1 MCGIISMS
9 DIRKI
14 GSIGLKTV
22 IYYLC
27 TTAFAVSIG
36 LVGGNLFKGA
46 FPVVAT
52 TDLTYDAS
60 ATTSFMDTLV
70 NIFPSNFFKPM
81 VEANMLQVI
90 VMAVLLGF
98 SIILVGEKNAKVVS
112 AFNDLNDI
120 FMKCMELILKLS
132 PIGVFCLLCPII
144 ATNGPAI
151 IGSLA
156 MVLLTAI
163 PIHECAH
170 AWASNKL
177 GDPTAKNLGRLT
189 LNPLPHLDLIG
200 SVLMLFTGF
209 GWAKPV
215 PVTTRNFKN
224 VKKGMILTALAGPA
238 ANILLALLSLILYKL
253 WCYFLYPL
261 LAINF
266 TTASAIA
273 QIFYIMCL
281 LNINLA
287 VFNLIPIPPL
297 DGSRVLTAV
306 LPARLYYKVMQYEQ
320 YIIYGVFIILMLGW
334 LDGPL
339 SFLRGVVYNFLNLIT
354 GFLG

>member
-1 MCGIISMS
+1 MFNQS
-9 DIRKI
+9 
-14 GSIGLKTV
+14 LFT
-22 IYYLC
+22 YL
-27 TTAFAVSIG
+27 VR
-36 LVGGNLFKGA
+36 
-46 FPVVAT
+46 
-52 TDLTYDAS
+52 
-60 ATTSFMDTLV
+60 
-70 NIFPSNFFKPM
+70 
-81 VEANMLQVI
+81 
-90 VMAVLLGF
+90 
-98 SIILVGEKNAKVVS
+98 
-112 AFNDLNDI
+112 
-120 FMKCMELILKLS
+120 
-132 PIGVFCLLCPII
+132 
-144 ATNGPAI
+144 
-151 IGSLA
+151 A

-238 ANILLALLSLILYKL
+238 ANTLLALLSLILYKL

>member
-1 MCGIISMS
+1 MFNQS
-9 DIRKI
+9 
-14 GSIGLKTV
+14 LFT
-22 IYYLC
+22 YL
-27 TTAFAVSIG
+27 VR
-36 LVGGNLFKGA
+36 
-46 FPVVAT
+46 
-52 TDLTYDAS
+52 
-60 ATTSFMDTLV
+60 
-70 NIFPSNFFKPM
+70 
-81 VEANMLQVI
+81 
-90 VMAVLLGF
+90 
-98 SIILVGEKNAKVVS
+98 
-112 AFNDLNDI
+112 
-120 FMKCMELILKLS
+120 
-132 PIGVFCLLCPII
+132 
-144 ATNGPAI
+144 
-151 IGSLA
+151 A

-215 PVTTRNFKN
+215 PVTTRNYKN

>member
-1 MCGIISMS
+1 MFNQS
-9 DIRKI
+9 
-14 GSIGLKTV
+14 LFT
-22 IYYLC
+22 YL
-27 TTAFAVSIG
+27 VR
-36 LVGGNLFKGA
+36 
-46 FPVVAT
+46 
-52 TDLTYDAS
+52 
-60 ATTSFMDTLV
+60 
-70 NIFPSNFFKPM
+70 
-81 VEANMLQVI
+81 
-90 VMAVLLGF
+90 
-98 SIILVGEKNAKVVS
+98 
-112 AFNDLNDI
+112 
-120 FMKCMELILKLS
+120 
-132 PIGVFCLLCPII
+132 
-144 ATNGPAI
+144 
-151 IGSLA
+151 A

-320 YIIYGVFIILMLGW
+320 YVIYGVFIILMLGW

>member
-1 MCGIISMS
+1 MFNQS
-9 DIRKI
+9 
-14 GSIGLKTV
+14 LFT
-22 IYYLC
+22 YL
-27 TTAFAVSIG
+27 VR
-36 LVGGNLFKGA
+36 
-46 FPVVAT
+46 
-52 TDLTYDAS
+52 
-60 ATTSFMDTLV
+60 
-70 NIFPSNFFKPM
+70 
-81 VEANMLQVI
+81 
-90 VMAVLLGF
+90 
-98 SIILVGEKNAKVVS
+98 
-112 AFNDLNDI
+112 
-120 FMKCMELILKLS
+120 
-132 PIGVFCLLCPII
+132 
-144 ATNGPAI
+144 
-151 IGSLA
+151 A
-156 MVLLTAI
+156 MGLLTAI
-163 PIHECAH
+163 PIHEGAH

>member
-1 MCGIISMS
+1 MFNQS
-9 DIRKI
+9 
-14 GSIGLKTV
+14 LFT
-22 IYYLC
+22 YL
-27 TTAFAVSIG
+27 VR
-36 LVGGNLFKGA
+36 
-46 FPVVAT
+46 
-52 TDLTYDAS
+52 
-60 ATTSFMDTLV
+60 
-70 NIFPSNFFKPM
+70 
-81 VEANMLQVI
+81 
-90 VMAVLLGF
+90 
-98 SIILVGEKNAKVVS
+98 
-112 AFNDLNDI
+112 
-120 FMKCMELILKLS
+120 
-132 PIGVFCLLCPII
+132 
-144 ATNGPAI
+144 
-151 IGSLA
+151 A

-170 AWASNKL
+170 AWATNKL

>member
-1 MCGIISMS
+1 MNW
-9 DIRKI
+9 DLLATYVAR
-14 GSIGLKTV
+14 
-22 IYYLC
+22 
-27 TTAFAVSIG
+27 AV
-36 LVGGNLFKGA
+36 A
-46 FPVVAT
+46 
-52 TDLTYDAS
+52 
-60 ATTSFMDTLV
+60 
-70 NIFPSNFFKPM
+70 
-81 VEANMLQVI
+81 
-90 VMAVLLGF
+90 
-98 SIILVGEKNAKVVS
+98 
-112 AFNDLNDI
+112 
-120 FMKCMELILKLS
+120 
-132 PIGVFCLLCPII
+132 
-144 ATNGPAI
+144 
-151 IGSLA
+151 
-156 MVLLTAI
+156 LLTAI
-163 PIHECAH
+163 PVHESAH
-170 AWASNKL
+170 AWASDKL
-177 GDPTAKNLGRLT
+177 GDPTAKRYGRLS
-189 LNPLPHLDLIG
+189 LNPLRHFDFLGALCMIF
-200 SVLMLFTGF
+200 VGF

>member
-1 MCGIISMS
+1 MFNQS
-9 DIRKI
+9 
-14 GSIGLKTV
+14 LFT
-22 IYYLC
+22 YL
-27 TTAFAVSIG
+27 VR
-36 LVGGNLFKGA
+36 
-46 FPVVAT
+46 
-52 TDLTYDAS
+52 
-60 ATTSFMDTLV
+60 
-70 NIFPSNFFKPM
+70 
-81 VEANMLQVI
+81 
-90 VMAVLLGF
+90 
-98 SIILVGEKNAKVVS
+98 
-112 AFNDLNDI
+112 
-120 FMKCMELILKLS
+120 
-132 PIGVFCLLCPII
+132 
-144 ATNGPAI
+144 
-151 IGSLA
+151 A

-177 GDPTAKNLGRLT
+177 GDPTAKNLGHLT

>member
-1 MCGIISMS
+1 MFNQS
-9 DIRKI
+9 
-14 GSIGLKTV
+14 LFT
-22 IYYLC
+22 YL
-27 TTAFAVSIG
+27 VR
-36 LVGGNLFKGA
+36 
-46 FPVVAT
+46 
-52 TDLTYDAS
+52 
-60 ATTSFMDTLV
+60 
-70 NIFPSNFFKPM
+70 
-81 VEANMLQVI
+81 
-90 VMAVLLGF
+90 
-98 SIILVGEKNAKVVS
+98 
-112 AFNDLNDI
+112 
-120 FMKCMELILKLS
+120 
-132 PIGVFCLLCPII
+132 
-144 ATNGPAI
+144 
-151 IGSLA
+151 A

-297 DGSRVLTAV
+297 EGSRVLTAV

>member
-1 MCGIISMS
+1 MFNQS
-9 DIRKI
+9 
-14 GSIGLKTV
+14 LFT
-22 IYYLC
+22 YL
-27 TTAFAVSIG
+27 VR
-36 LVGGNLFKGA
+36 
-46 FPVVAT
+46 
-52 TDLTYDAS
+52 
-60 ATTSFMDTLV
+60 
-70 NIFPSNFFKPM
+70 
-81 VEANMLQVI
+81 
-90 VMAVLLGF
+90 
-98 SIILVGEKNAKVVS
+98 
-112 AFNDLNDI
+112 
-120 FMKCMELILKLS
+120 
-132 PIGVFCLLCPII
+132 
-144 ATNGPAI
+144 
-151 IGSLA
+151 A

-253 WCYFLYPL
+253 WCYFLDPL

>member
-1 MCGIISMS
+1 MFNQS
-9 DIRKI
+9 
-14 GSIGLKTV
+14 LFT
-22 IYYLC
+22 YL
-27 TTAFAVSIG
+27 VR
-36 LVGGNLFKGA
+36 
-46 FPVVAT
+46 
-52 TDLTYDAS
+52 
-60 ATTSFMDTLV
+60 
-70 NIFPSNFFKPM
+70 
-81 VEANMLQVI
+81 
-90 VMAVLLGF
+90 
-98 SIILVGEKNAKVVS
+98 
-112 AFNDLNDI
+112 
-120 FMKCMELILKLS
+120 
-132 PIGVFCLLCPII
+132 
-144 ATNGPAI
+144 
-151 IGSLA
+151 A

-306 LPARLYYKVMQYEQ
+306 LPARLYYKVTQYEQ

>member
-1 MCGIISMS
+1 MFNQS
-9 DIRKI
+9 
-14 GSIGLKTV
+14 LFT
-22 IYYLC
+22 YL
-27 TTAFAVSIG
+27 VR
-36 LVGGNLFKGA
+36 
-46 FPVVAT
+46 
-52 TDLTYDAS
+52 
-60 ATTSFMDTLV
+60 
-70 NIFPSNFFKPM
+70 
-81 VEANMLQVI
+81 
-90 VMAVLLGF
+90 
-98 SIILVGEKNAKVVS
+98 
-112 AFNDLNDI
+112 
-120 FMKCMELILKLS
+120 
-132 PIGVFCLLCPII
+132 
-144 ATNGPAI
+144 
-151 IGSLA
+151 A

-215 PVTTRNFKN
+215 PVTPRNFKN

>member
-1 MCGIISMS
+1 MFNQS
-9 DIRKI
+9 
-14 GSIGLKTV
+14 LFT
-22 IYYLC
+22 YL
-27 TTAFAVSIG
+27 VR
-36 LVGGNLFKGA
+36 
-46 FPVVAT
+46 
-52 TDLTYDAS
+52 
-60 ATTSFMDTLV
+60 
-70 NIFPSNFFKPM
+70 
-81 VEANMLQVI
+81 
-90 VMAVLLGF
+90 
-98 SIILVGEKNAKVVS
+98 
-112 AFNDLNDI
+112 
-120 FMKCMELILKLS
+120 
-132 PIGVFCLLCPII
+132 
-144 ATNGPAI
+144 
-151 IGSLA
+151 A

-215 PVTTRNFKN
+215 LVTTRNFKN

-253 WCYFLYPL
+253 WCYFLYPF

>member
-1 MCGIISMS
+1 MFNQS
-9 DIRKI
+9 
-14 GSIGLKTV
+14 LFT
-22 IYYLC
+22 YL
-27 TTAFAVSIG
+27 VR
-36 LVGGNLFKGA
+36 
-46 FPVVAT
+46 
-52 TDLTYDAS
+52 
-60 ATTSFMDTLV
+60 
-70 NIFPSNFFKPM
+70 
-81 VEANMLQVI
+81 
-90 VMAVLLGF
+90 
-98 SIILVGEKNAKVVS
+98 
-112 AFNDLNDI
+112 
-120 FMKCMELILKLS
+120 
-132 PIGVFCLLCPII
+132 
-144 ATNGPAI
+144 
-151 IGSLA
+151 A

-339 SFLRGVVYNFLNLIT
+339 SFLRGVVYNLLNLIT

>member
-1 MCGIISMS
+1 MFNQS
-9 DIRKI
+9 
-14 GSIGLKTV
+14 LFT
-22 IYYLC
+22 YL
-27 TTAFAVSIG
+27 VR
-36 LVGGNLFKGA
+36 
-46 FPVVAT
+46 
-52 TDLTYDAS
+52 
-60 ATTSFMDTLV
+60 
-70 NIFPSNFFKPM
+70 
-81 VEANMLQVI
+81 
-90 VMAVLLGF
+90 
-98 SIILVGEKNAKVVS
+98 
-112 AFNDLNDI
+112 
-120 FMKCMELILKLS
+120 
-132 PIGVFCLLCPII
+132 
-144 ATNGPAI
+144 
-151 IGSLA
+151 A
-156 MVLLTAI
+156 MVLPTAI

>member
-1 MCGIISMS
+1 MFNQS
-9 DIRKI
+9 
-14 GSIGLKTV
+14 LFT
-22 IYYLC
+22 YL
-27 TTAFAVSIG
+27 VR
-36 LVGGNLFKGA
+36 
-46 FPVVAT
+46 
-52 TDLTYDAS
+52 
-60 ATTSFMDTLV
+60 
-70 NIFPSNFFKPM
+70 
-81 VEANMLQVI
+81 
-90 VMAVLLGF
+90 
-98 SIILVGEKNAKVVS
+98 
-112 AFNDLNDI
+112 
-120 FMKCMELILKLS
+120 
-132 PIGVFCLLCPII
+132 
-144 ATNGPAI
+144 
-151 IGSLA
+151 A

-253 WCYFLYPL
+253 WCYSLYPL

>member
-1 MCGIISMS
+1 MFNQS
-9 DIRKI
+9 
-14 GSIGLKTV
+14 LFT
-22 IYYLC
+22 YL
-27 TTAFAVSIG
+27 VR
-36 LVGGNLFKGA
+36 
-46 FPVVAT
+46 
-52 TDLTYDAS
+52 
-60 ATTSFMDTLV
+60 
-70 NIFPSNFFKPM
+70 
-81 VEANMLQVI
+81 
-90 VMAVLLGF
+90 
-98 SIILVGEKNAKVVS
+98 
-112 AFNDLNDI
+112 
-120 FMKCMELILKLS
+120 
-132 PIGVFCLLCPII
+132 
-144 ATNGPAI
+144 
-151 IGSLA
+151 A

-189 LNPLPHLDLIG
+189 LNPLPHLNLIG
-200 SVLMLFTGF
+200 SVLRLFPGF

>member
-1 MCGIISMS
+1 MFNQS
-9 DIRKI
+9 
-14 GSIGLKTV
+14 LFT
-22 IYYLC
+22 YL
-27 TTAFAVSIG
+27 VR
-36 LVGGNLFKGA
+36 
-46 FPVVAT
+46 
-52 TDLTYDAS
+52 
-60 ATTSFMDTLV
+60 
-70 NIFPSNFFKPM
+70 
-81 VEANMLQVI
+81 
-90 VMAVLLGF
+90 
-98 SIILVGEKNAKVVS
+98 
-112 AFNDLNDI
+112 
-120 FMKCMELILKLS
+120 
-132 PIGVFCLLCPII
+132 
-144 ATNGPAI
+144 
-151 IGSLA
+151 A

-238 ANILLALLSLILYKL
+238 ANFLLSLLSLFLYKL

>member
-1 MCGIISMS
+1 MFNQS
-9 DIRKI
+9 
-14 GSIGLKTV
+14 LFT
-22 IYYLC
+22 YL
-27 TTAFAVSIG
+27 VR
-36 LVGGNLFKGA
+36 
-46 FPVVAT
+46 
-52 TDLTYDAS
+52 
-60 ATTSFMDTLV
+60 
-70 NIFPSNFFKPM
+70 
-81 VEANMLQVI
+81 
-90 VMAVLLGF
+90 
-98 SIILVGEKNAKVVS
+98 
-112 AFNDLNDI
+112 
-120 FMKCMELILKLS
+120 
-132 PIGVFCLLCPII
+132 
-144 ATNGPAI
+144 
-151 IGSLA
+151 A

-215 PVTTRNFKN
+215 PVTTRNFKD

-297 DGSRVLTAV
+297 DGSRVLSAV

>member
-1 MCGIISMS
+1 MFNQS
-9 DIRKI
+9 
-14 GSIGLKTV
+14 LFT
-22 IYYLC
+22 YL
-27 TTAFAVSIG
+27 VR
-36 LVGGNLFKGA
+36 
-46 FPVVAT
+46 
-52 TDLTYDAS
+52 
-60 ATTSFMDTLV
+60 
-70 NIFPSNFFKPM
+70 
-81 VEANMLQVI
+81 
-90 VMAVLLGF
+90 
-98 SIILVGEKNAKVVS
+98 
-112 AFNDLNDI
+112 
-120 FMKCMELILKLS
+120 
-132 PIGVFCLLCPII
+132 
-144 ATNGPAI
+144 
-151 IGSLA
+151 A

-224 VKKGMILTALAGPA
+224 VKKGMVLTALAGPA

>member
-1 MCGIISMS
+1 MFIQS
-9 DIRKI
+9 
-14 GSIGLKTV
+14 LFT
-22 IYYLC
+22 YL
-27 TTAFAVSIG
+27 VR
-36 LVGGNLFKGA
+36 
-46 FPVVAT
+46 
-52 TDLTYDAS
+52 
-60 ATTSFMDTLV
+60 
-70 NIFPSNFFKPM
+70 
-81 VEANMLQVI
+81 
-90 VMAVLLGF
+90 
-98 SIILVGEKNAKVVS
+98 
-112 AFNDLNDI
+112 
-120 FMKCMELILKLS
+120 
-132 PIGVFCLLCPII
+132 
-144 ATNGPAI
+144 
-151 IGSLA
+151 A

>member
-1 MCGIISMS
+1 MFNQS
-9 DIRKI
+9 
-14 GSIGLKTV
+14 LFT
-22 IYYLC
+22 YL
-27 TTAFAVSIG
+27 VR
-36 LVGGNLFKGA
+36 
-46 FPVVAT
+46 
-52 TDLTYDAS
+52 
-60 ATTSFMDTLV
+60 
-70 NIFPSNFFKPM
+70 
-81 VEANMLQVI
+81 
-90 VMAVLLGF
+90 
-98 SIILVGEKNAKVVS
+98 
-112 AFNDLNDI
+112 
-120 FMKCMELILKLS
+120 
-132 PIGVFCLLCPII
+132 
-144 ATNGPAI
+144 
-151 IGSLA
+151 A

-177 GDPTAKNLGRLT
+177 GDPTSKNLGRLT

>member
-1 MCGIISMS
+1 MFNQS
-9 DIRKI
+9 
-14 GSIGLKTV
+14 LFT
-22 IYYLC
+22 YL
-27 TTAFAVSIG
+27 VR
-36 LVGGNLFKGA
+36 
-46 FPVVAT
+46 
-52 TDLTYDAS
+52 
-60 ATTSFMDTLV
+60 
-70 NIFPSNFFKPM
+70 
-81 VEANMLQVI
+81 
-90 VMAVLLGF
+90 
-98 SIILVGEKNAKVVS
+98 
-112 AFNDLNDI
+112 
-120 FMKCMELILKLS
+120 
-132 PIGVFCLLCPII
+132 
-144 ATNGPAI
+144 
-151 IGSLA
+151 A

-238 ANILLALLSLILYKL
+238 ANMLLALLSLILYKL

>member
-1 MCGIISMS
+1 MFNQS
-9 DIRKI
+9 
-14 GSIGLKTV
+14 LFT
-22 IYYLC
+22 YL
-27 TTAFAVSIG
+27 VR
-36 LVGGNLFKGA
+36 
-46 FPVVAT
+46 
-52 TDLTYDAS
+52 
-60 ATTSFMDTLV
+60 
-70 NIFPSNFFKPM
+70 
-81 VEANMLQVI
+81 
-90 VMAVLLGF
+90 
-98 SIILVGEKNAKVVS
+98 
-112 AFNDLNDI
+112 
-120 FMKCMELILKLS
+120 
-132 PIGVFCLLCPII
+132 
-144 ATNGPAI
+144 
-151 IGSLA
+151 A

-297 DGSRVLTAV
+297 DGSKVLLSV
-306 LPARLYYKVMQYEQ
+306 LSDRAYDWLMRYER
-320 YIIYGVFIILMLGW
+320 YGMLLLMVLLFTNV
-334 LDGPL
+334 LDVPL
-339 SFLRGVVYNFLNLIT
+339 EFLRGGLLSGLQAIGDWPVRLL
-354 GFLG
+354 LALR

>member
-1 MCGIISMS
+1 MFNQS
-9 DIRKI
+9 
-14 GSIGLKTV
+14 LFT
-22 IYYLC
+22 YL
-27 TTAFAVSIG
+27 VR
-36 LVGGNLFKGA
+36 
-46 FPVVAT
+46 
-52 TDLTYDAS
+52 
-60 ATTSFMDTLV
+60 
-70 NIFPSNFFKPM
+70 
-81 VEANMLQVI
+81 
-90 VMAVLLGF
+90 
-98 SIILVGEKNAKVVS
+98 
-112 AFNDLNDI
+112 
-120 FMKCMELILKLS
+120 
-132 PIGVFCLLCPII
+132 
-144 ATNGPAI
+144 
-151 IGSLA
+151 A

-177 GDPTAKNLGRLT
+177 GDPAAKNLGRLT

>member
-1 MCGIISMS
+1 MFNQS
-9 DIRKI
+9 
-14 GSIGLKTV
+14 LFT
-22 IYYLC
+22 YL
-27 TTAFAVSIG
+27 VR
-36 LVGGNLFKGA
+36 
-46 FPVVAT
+46 
-52 TDLTYDAS
+52 
-60 ATTSFMDTLV
+60 
-70 NIFPSNFFKPM
+70 
-81 VEANMLQVI
+81 
-90 VMAVLLGF
+90 
-98 SIILVGEKNAKVVS
+98 
-112 AFNDLNDI
+112 
-120 FMKCMELILKLS
+120 
-132 PIGVFCLLCPII
+132 
-144 ATNGPAI
+144 
-151 IGSLA
+151 A

-224 VKKGMILTALAGPA
+224 IKKGMILTALAGPA

>member
-1 MCGIISMS
+1 MFNQS
-9 DIRKI
+9 
-14 GSIGLKTV
+14 LFT
-22 IYYLC
+22 YL
-27 TTAFAVSIG
+27 VR
-36 LVGGNLFKGA
+36 
-46 FPVVAT
+46 
-52 TDLTYDAS
+52 
-60 ATTSFMDTLV
+60 
-70 NIFPSNFFKPM
+70 
-81 VEANMLQVI
+81 
-90 VMAVLLGF
+90 
-98 SIILVGEKNAKVVS
+98 
-112 AFNDLNDI
+112 
-120 FMKCMELILKLS
+120 
-132 PIGVFCLLCPII
+132 
-144 ATNGPAI
+144 
-151 IGSLA
+151 A

-224 VKKGMILTALAGPA
+224 VKKGMLLTALAGPA

>member
-1 MCGIISMS
+1 MFNQS
-9 DIRKI
+9 
-14 GSIGLKTV
+14 LFT
-22 IYYLC
+22 YL
-27 TTAFAVSIG
+27 VR
-36 LVGGNLFKGA
+36 
-46 FPVVAT
+46 
-52 TDLTYDAS
+52 
-60 ATTSFMDTLV
+60 
-70 NIFPSNFFKPM
+70 
-81 VEANMLQVI
+81 
-90 VMAVLLGF
+90 
-98 SIILVGEKNAKVVS
+98 
-112 AFNDLNDI
+112 
-120 FMKCMELILKLS
+120 
-132 PIGVFCLLCPII
+132 
-144 ATNGPAI
+144 
-151 IGSLA
+151 A

-189 LNPLPHLDLIG
+189 LNPLPHLDLI
-200 SVLMLFTGF
+200 
-209 GWAKPV
+209 V

>member
-1 MCGIISMS
+1 MFKQS
-9 DIRKI
+9 
-14 GSIGLKTV
+14 LFT
-22 IYYLC
+22 YL
-27 TTAFAVSIG
+27 VR
-36 LVGGNLFKGA
+36 
-46 FPVVAT
+46 
-52 TDLTYDAS
+52 
-60 ATTSFMDTLV
+60 
-70 NIFPSNFFKPM
+70 
-81 VEANMLQVI
+81 
-90 VMAVLLGF
+90 
-98 SIILVGEKNAKVVS
+98 
-112 AFNDLNDI
+112 
-120 FMKCMELILKLS
+120 
-132 PIGVFCLLCPII
+132 
-144 ATNGPAI
+144 
-151 IGSLA
+151 A

-253 WCYFLYPL
+253 WCHFLYPL

>member
-1 MCGIISMS
+1 MFNQS
-9 DIRKI
+9 
-14 GSIGLKTV
+14 LFT
-22 IYYLC
+22 YL
-27 TTAFAVSIG
+27 VR
-36 LVGGNLFKGA
+36 
-46 FPVVAT
+46 
-52 TDLTYDAS
+52 
-60 ATTSFMDTLV
+60 
-70 NIFPSNFFKPM
+70 
-81 VEANMLQVI
+81 
-90 VMAVLLGF
+90 
-98 SIILVGEKNAKVVS
+98 
-112 AFNDLNDI
+112 
-120 FMKCMELILKLS
+120 
-132 PIGVFCLLCPII
+132 
-144 ATNGPAI
+144 
-151 IGSLA
+151 A

-306 LPARLYYKVMQYEQ
+306 LPARLYYKAMKYEQ

>member
-1 MCGIISMS
+1 MFNQS
-9 DIRKI
+9 
-14 GSIGLKTV
+14 LFT
-22 IYYLC
+22 YL
-27 TTAFAVSIG
+27 VR
-36 LVGGNLFKGA
+36 
-46 FPVVAT
+46 
-52 TDLTYDAS
+52 
-60 ATTSFMDTLV
+60 
-70 NIFPSNFFKPM
+70 
-81 VEANMLQVI
+81 
-90 VMAVLLGF
+90 
-98 SIILVGEKNAKVVS
+98 
-112 AFNDLNDI
+112 
-120 FMKCMELILKLS
+120 
-132 PIGVFCLLCPII
+132 
-144 ATNGPAI
+144 
-151 IGSLA
+151 A

-200 SVLMLFTGF
+200 SVIMLFTGF

>member
-1 MCGIISMS
+1 MFNQS
-9 DIRKI
+9 
-14 GSIGLKTV
+14 LFT
-22 IYYLC
+22 YL
-27 TTAFAVSIG
+27 VR
-36 LVGGNLFKGA
+36 
-46 FPVVAT
+46 
-52 TDLTYDAS
+52 
-60 ATTSFMDTLV
+60 
-70 NIFPSNFFKPM
+70 
-81 VEANMLQVI
+81 
-90 VMAVLLGF
+90 
-98 SIILVGEKNAKVVS
+98 
-112 AFNDLNDI
+112 
-120 FMKCMELILKLS
+120 
-132 PIGVFCLLCPII
+132 
-144 ATNGPAI
+144 
-151 IGSLA
+151 A

-287 VFNLIPIPPL
+287 VFNLIPIPLL